1 MTQEE
6 LENYK
11 FCQSEIERL
20 EEQIRIDGD
29 RVTDRIAKIQAAD
42 GKVHKCDFDSPVRY
56 IEAFDRYSRCGDD
69 ANYADR
75 YKIIGRW
82 CYWFGVS
89 ASYDDCTL
97 CETGR
102 FEANRLCM
110 SDEELDAWADERIAE
125 IKEGIEREEAKRKAE
140 TARRKEEK
148 RKKELALLKK
158 LQEKYPKECQED

>member
-1 MTQEE
+1 MKPAE

-11 FCQSEIERL
+11 FCQSEVERL

-29 RVTDRIAKIQAAD
+29 RVTDRIAKIQEAD
-42 GKVHKCDFDSPVRY
+42 GKVHKCGFGTPVKY

-75 YKIIGRW
+75 YKIIGKW

-125 IKEGIEREEAKRKAE
+125 IKEGQRRTIEREEAKRKAAAA
-140 TARRKEEK
+140 TRAK
-148 RKKELALLKK
+148 RKRERDLALLAK
-158 LQEKYPKECQED
+158 LKEKYPDA